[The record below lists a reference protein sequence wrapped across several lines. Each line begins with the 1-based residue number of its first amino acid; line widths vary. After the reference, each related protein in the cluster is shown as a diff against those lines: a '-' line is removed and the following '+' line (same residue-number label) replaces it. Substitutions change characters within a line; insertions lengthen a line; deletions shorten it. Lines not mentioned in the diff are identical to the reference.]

1 MTILAVLLFLA
12 VFAVAGAHALWATGS
27 AFPAKNRKQL
37 SKAVVGFR
45 GPDRMPQAWLIVV
58 VAFALLFSA
67 FWALVLGGL
76 ISMPAWL
83 AVSVGVLVALVY
95 LARGIAGYMRF
106 WQMMTPKKPFRRL
119 DRIYYSPFS
128 LLAGLAFV
136 ILIIGN
142 FS

>member
-12 VFAVAGAHALWATGS
+12 ILTVAGAHALWATGS

-37 SKAVVGFR
+37 SKAAIGFR
-45 GPDRMPQAWLIVV
+45 GPDRMPQAWLIVI
-58 VAFALLFSA
+58 VACALLFSA
-67 FWALVLGGL
+67 LWALVLGGL

-83 AVSVGVLVALVY
+83 AVFVGILVALVY
-95 LARGIAGYMRF
+95 LARGVAGYMRF
-106 WQMMTPKKPFRRL
+106 WQLLTPKKPFRRL

-128 LLAGLAFV
+128 LLVGIGFV

-142 FS
+142 LS